1 MEITFQ
7 CTIFSFIRCYIVLF
21 RVEKIKSIIILSL
34 EKTHSVVS
42 HIYFIHLSYLSLGE
56 KSM

>member
-21 RVEKIKSIIILSL
+21 RVEKIKSIILSL

>member
-7 CTIFSFIRCYIVLF
+7 CTRFSFIRCYIVLF
-21 RVEKIKSIIILSL
+21 RVGKIKSIILSL
-34 EKTHSVVS
+34 EKTHSVAS
-42 HIYFIHLSYLSLGE
+42 HIYFIHLSYLLLGE